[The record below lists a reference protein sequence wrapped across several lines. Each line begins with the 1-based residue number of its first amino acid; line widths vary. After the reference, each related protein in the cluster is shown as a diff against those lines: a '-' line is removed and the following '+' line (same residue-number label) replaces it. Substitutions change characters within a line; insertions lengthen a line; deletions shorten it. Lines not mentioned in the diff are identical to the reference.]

1 MLRQCSYGIFNSS
14 LKKELIYP
22 GKIDDQKTTQLKVF
36 DYIEGFYNKNRIHS
50 SLGYLS
56 PEKFE

>member
-1 MLRQCSYGIFNSS
+1 MWKSKLLRQCSYGIFNSN

-36 DYIEGFYNKNRIHS
+36 DYIEGFYNKNRI
-50 SLGYLS
+50 
-56 PEKFE
+56 